1 MIGSHLIL
9 DHADVFQQ
17 LPDYVHEALIA
28 SICSM
33 RRTSAC
39 SRKTSTLLAPWR
51 GAAGQVAFYRQYS
64 QIRQAEGELRF
75 DGQRE
80 DRLYGVL
87 GATEAPV
94 HAAPRCLRS
103 SSS

>member
-1 MIGSHLIL
+1 MQ
-9 DHADVFQQ
+9 HATHVGLQPENID
-17 LPDYVHEALIA
+17 PP
-28 SICSM
+28 
-33 RRTSAC
+33 
-39 SRKTSTLLAPWR
+39 STVA

>member
-1 MIGSHLIL
+1 MR
-9 DHADVFQQ
+9 HATHVGLQPEIIDPF
-17 LPDYVHEALIA
+17 
-28 SICSM
+28 
-33 RRTSAC
+33 
-39 SRKTSTLLAPWR
+39 LAPWR